1 MEEKNIVMK
10 KPSIF
15 KEIWRRL
22 KKNPTAMIGLSLMLL
37 LVLVAVFADQI
48 VPYSKAT
55 ELDLANRL
63 QWPSAQHWFG
73 TDGYGRDVFA
83 RIVHGSRYSLSIGF
97 LSTMIGLLIGGFL
110 GILAAYY
117 GGLVDSM
124 IMRIAD
130 VLVAIP
136 TILLSLAIVSALG
149 ASVAILI
156 GAIAFTRIPVFTR
169 VIRSAALN
177 LVDQDFIEAAKA
189 GGTPD
194 LHIIIHHIIPN
205 AMGTILVQTTMSVA
219 FVIMQAAT
227 LSFLGMGIQAPA
239 PEWGY
244 MLNEAREF
252 AKNSS
257 YLLWFPGMSIVLAA
271 LSCNLLGDGLRDALD
286 PKLKN

>member
-1 MEEKNIVMK
+1 MESKNVVVK
-10 KPSIF
+10 KPSMF

-22 KKNPTAMIGLSLMLL
+22 RKNPTAMIGLGLMVLL
-37 LVLVAVFADQI
+37 ILVAVFADQI

-55 ELDLANRL
+55 DLDLANRL
-63 QWPSAQHWFG
+63 QWPSAAHWFG

-110 GILAAYY
+110 GIIGAYY
-117 GGLVDSM
+117 GGWVDSI
-124 IMRIAD
+124 IMRVAD

-156 GAIAFTRIPVFTR
+156 GAIAFTRIPVFVR

-177 LVDQDFIEAAKA
+177 LVDQDFVEAAKA

-194 LHIIIHHIIPN
+194 LHIIIRHIVPN

>member
-1 MEEKNIVMK
+1 MKEADVVMK
-10 KPSIF
+10 KPSQF

-22 KKNPTAMIGLSLMLL
+22 KKNPTAMIGLVLMLL
-37 LVLVAVFADQI
+37 LVLVAIFADQI
-48 VPYSKAT
+48 VPYSRAT
-55 ELDLANRL
+55 ELNIPERL
-63 QWPSAQHWFG
+63 QGPSAEHWFG
-73 TDGYGRDVFA
+73 TDGYGRDEFA

-97 LSTMIGLLIGGFL
+97 LSTLLGLVIGGFL
-110 GILAAYY
+110 GILGAYY
-117 GGLVDSM
+117 GGAVDGI

-149 ASVAILI
+149 ASVVILI

-177 LVDQDFIEAAKA
+177 LVNQDFVEAARA
-189 GGTPD
+189 GGTSD
-194 LHIIIHHIIPN
+194 LRIIVRHIIPN

-239 PEWGY
+239 PE
-244 MLNEAREF
+244 
-252 AKNSS
+252 
-257 YLLWFPGMSIVLAA
+257 
-271 LSCNLLGDGLRDALD
+271 
-286 PKLKN
+286 